1 MISGIKIYKPDGTL
15 KQEITKETAVQLYDE
30 QNKTNWKLSKS
41 EQQWWKR
48 FKIQEDI
55 GPYQKKGL
63 QPWIKRTYTKRKAQ
77 YKIICKICNN
87 QATMMSINAKFC
99 GQKCAGISRRMA
111 AKNLYNKKPEA

>member
-63 QPWIKRTYTKRKAQ
+63 QPWIKRTYTKRKAV